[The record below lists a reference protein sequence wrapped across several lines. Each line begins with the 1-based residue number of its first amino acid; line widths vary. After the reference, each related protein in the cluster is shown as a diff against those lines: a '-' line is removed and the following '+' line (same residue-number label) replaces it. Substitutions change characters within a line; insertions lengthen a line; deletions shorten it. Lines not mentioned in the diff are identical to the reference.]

1 MQGRVLRP
9 GHRAAAAAPRGL
21 FGRALGVG
29 EAPEAEVGQRV
40 RGGVESRRGAAGGG
54 LDHLHQ
60 GRHSASLQ
68 NR

>member
-9 GHRAAAAAPRGL
+9 GHRASAAAPRGL

-40 RGGVESRRGAAGGG
+40 RGGAESRRGAAGGG

-68 NR
+68 N